1 MLYLNGLTAVCE
13 VLLGIG
19 CEQYRVKRLLK
30 PMKFQHEEGG
40 RQRPQH
46 LLQDK
51 PLQWLSLCS
60 YLHFFHAENN
70 DNSPHHTL

>member
-19 CEQYRVKRLLK
+19 WVQYRVKRLLK

-51 PLQWLSLCS
+51 PL
-60 YLHFFHAENN
+60 
-70 DNSPHHTL
+70 